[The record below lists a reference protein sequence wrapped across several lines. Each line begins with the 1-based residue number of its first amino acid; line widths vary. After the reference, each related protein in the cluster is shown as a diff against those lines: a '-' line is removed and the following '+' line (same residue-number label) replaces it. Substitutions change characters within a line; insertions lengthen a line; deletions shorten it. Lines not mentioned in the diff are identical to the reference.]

1 MPKLKTD
8 DELLKH
14 LEERAP
20 EVLAAK
26 VNFDALVGKV
36 LAAGS
41 VDTDRASKR
50 VKRKAAGRRKSSRK

>member
-1 MPKLKTD
+1 LI
-8 DELLKH
+8 KH

-26 VNFDALVGKV
+26 LNFHALVGKV

-41 VDTDRASKR
+41 DAGRAPKRRKRAVIKSASKLN
-50 VKRKAAGRRKSSRK
+50 